1 MFAGVVAD
9 QSSLEDD
16 VLSSTFFLSP
26 FLKVIPLGCL
36 GVDFPPV
43 RLPVC
48 VFISLLIRLLFLL
61 AIPFGATSWVA
72 LL

>member
-1 MFAGVVAD
+1 MFADVVAD

-36 GVDFPPV
+36 GVGFPPV

-48 VFISLLIRLLFLL
+48 IYFLF
-61 AIPFGATSWVA
+61 
-72 LL
+72 